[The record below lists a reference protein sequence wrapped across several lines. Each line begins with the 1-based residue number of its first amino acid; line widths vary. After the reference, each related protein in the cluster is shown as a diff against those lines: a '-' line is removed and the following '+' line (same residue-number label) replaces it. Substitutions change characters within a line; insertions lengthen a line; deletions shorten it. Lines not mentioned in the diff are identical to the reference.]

1 MKTKSYMKHKQSL
14 PLRGNRIFIDTSF
27 FKGLIDQDDAFHTQS
42 VEILEK
48 LQDKSYE
55 LISSNYILDETY
67 TLLRTHC
74 ELKDAVD
81 FHDGLGSGLL
91 KLSLF
96 RVEIDDEILAWK
108 LFNEPWSKL
117 SFTDCTSFAVMKR
130 LDLKDVATFDQ
141 HFARAGFTI
150 FN

>member
-1 MKTKSYMKHKQSL
+1 MKIRLYMKS
-14 PLRGNRIFIDTSF
+14 NRIFVDTSF
-27 FKGLIDQDDAFHTQS
+27 FKGLVDQEDDFHS
-42 VEILEK
+42 DSLNILTK
-48 LQDKSYE
+48 LQSGSYE

-91 KLSLF
+91 NVSLF
-96 RVEIDDEILAWK
+96 RIEIDDEILAWK

-130 LDLKDVATFDQ
+130 LDLKEVATFDQ
-141 HFARAGFTI
+141 HFTRAGFTI
-150 FN
+150 FK